1 MPPILVVAIGTI
13 FVFVLF
19 SLVVLA
25 LNEVILSWFDQRAKF
40 LHMGLQEL
48 FGVNKTNAKAYVA
61 IQIQPTH

>member
-1 MPPILVVAIGTI
+1 MPPILDVAIGTI

-61 IQIQPTH
+61 I